1 MHVSI
6 MNKYYFINKF
16 DTKNIDKQTLNT
28 GIIYRNYDEEDSLKT
43 VIKLKNYC
51 KKKGYKF
58 FLSNNVKLSINL
70 NLDGAYIPSF
80 NKSINHLSYSKS
92 KNFLLLGSAHNNK
105 EIKIKERQGVSIL
118 FLSSIFKKN
127 KNYLGLNKFQLLSKL
142 TNKKV
147 IALGGI
153 SVRNFKKLSLVKCEG
168 FAGISFF
175 QKKTASFRRPFNN

>member
-1 MHVSI
+1 MHI
-6 MNKYYFINKF
+6 YNLRKYYFINKF
-16 DTKNIDKQTLNT
+16 DTKNINKQTFNT
-28 GIIYRNYDEEDSLKT
+28 GIIYRNYDSEDGLKT

-58 FLSNNVKLSINL
+58 YLSNNVKLAVNL

-105 EIKIKERQGVSIL
+105 EIKIKERKGVSIL
-118 FLSSIFKKN
+118 FLSSVFKKN
-127 KNYLGLNKFQLLSKL
+127 KNYLGLNKFRLLSNL
-142 TNKKV
+142 THNKI

-153 SVRNFKKLSLVKCEG
+153 TKKNLKKLNLLNCDG
-168 FAGISFF
+168 YAGISFF
-175 QKKTASFRRPFNN
+175 QKKTAPEKGPLNN

>member
-1 MHVSI
+1 MHI
-6 MNKYYFINKF
+6 NNLRKYYFINKF
-16 DTKNIDKQTLNT
+16 DTKNIEKQTLNT
-28 GIIYRNYDEEDSLKT
+28 GIIYRNYDEENSLKT

-58 FLSNNVKLSINL
+58 YLSNNVKLAVNL

-105 EIKIKERQGVSIL
+105 EIKIKEIQGVRIL

-127 KNYLGLNKFQLLSKL
+127 KNYLGLNKFRLLSKL

-147 IALGGI
+147 IALGGV

-168 FAGISFF
+168 LAGISFF
-175 QKKTASFRRPFNN
+175 QKKTAS